1 MDTHTSRDSLPDCP
15 VEITL
20 KLISNKWRLLILRN
34 LMDGTQR
41 FGELLQGISGI
52 SHKVLTTNLRAM
64 EENGLLSRKIYAEV
78 PPRTEYTLTDLGRSM
93 KPILDAM
100 NAWGTQFREAQ
111 QKHT

>member
-1 MDTHTSRDSLPDCP
+1 MNEHISRDSLPDCP

-41 FGELLQGISGI
+41 FGQLLKGISGI

-64 EENGLLSRKIYAEV
+64 EKNGLVTRKVYPEV

-100 NAWGTQFREAQ
+100 NAWGTQFVEKQ
-111 QKHT
+111 QKPT